1 MKFTLAI
8 GQFERRNA
16 KEKMHGKYKVQ
27 NKVSR
32 INGNVSVK

>member
-16 KEKMHGKYKVQ
+16 KEKKCMANIKYKIKFQ
-27 NKVSR
+27 E
-32 INGNVSVK
+32 